1 MSKNNDMQKHMPKKK
16 TASSYIPYALL
27 AVVLIIICTWAGFVL
42 QETAVDG
49 QYDVMVALDK
59 CESYLTVSDFIT
71 AIKQALIEKK
81 EYPRQGLLIGFITGM
96 IIFAYFATQKEKRFH
111 RKGEEHGS
119 AKWGTEKEKDII
131 RDKEDFYNNV
141 IAASDVLLVLDRKK
155 RDLNAMTEKQKQQAE
170 KKKEQE
176 RAAEEKRI
184 QSLREDIHKFI
195 EESETANGR

>member
-1 MSKNNDMQKHMPKKK
+1 MSNNDKQRHMPKKK

-27 AVVLIIICTWAGFVL
+27 AVALIIICTWAGFVL

-49 QYDVMVALDK
+49 KYDVMVAIDK

-71 AIKQALIEKK
+71 AIKQALIEKR
-81 EYPRQGLLIGFITGM
+81 EYPRKGLLIGFITGM

-119 AKWGTEKEKDII
+119 AKWGTEKEKDMI

-155 RDLNAMTEKQKQQAE
+155 RDLNAMTERQKKQAE
-170 KKKEQE
+170 KKKKQE
-176 RAAEEKRI
+176 RMAEEKRI
-184 QSLREDIHKFI
+184 QSLRKDIHKFI
-195 EESETANGR
+195 GESEISNDR

>member
-1 MSKNNDMQKHMPKKK
+1 MSNNDKQRHMPKKK

-27 AVVLIIICTWAGFVL
+27 AVALIIICTWAGFVL

-49 QYDVMVALDK
+49 QHNMMTAINEYEK
-59 CESYLTVSDFIT
+59 YLTVSDFVT
-71 AIKQALIEKK
+71 AFKQALIEKN
-81 EYPRQGLLIGFITGM
+81 EYPRKGLLIGFITGM

-119 AKWGTEKEKDII
+119 AKWGTEKEKDMI

-155 RDLNAMTEKQKQQAE
+155 RDLNAMTERQKQQAE
-170 KKKEQE
+170 KRKKQE
-176 RAAEEKRI
+176 RTAEEKRV

-195 EESETANGR
+195 GESEISNDR